1 MGPLL
6 GKSVWAAMDCAL
18 RNFASFQQSVELD
31 MEWRL
36 KSSLPSGQSGP
47 AVLNFPASRLFL
59 AVVRVYCCFL
69 SQFVSAGNV
78 LILVLN

>member
-6 GKSVWAAMDCAL
+6 GKSVWAL
-18 RNFASFQQSVELD
+18 QNFASFQQNVELD

-36 KSSLPSGQSGP
+36 KSPLPSGLSGSL
-47 AVLNFPASRLFL
+47 VLSFQLSHAFL

-69 SQFVSAGNV
+69 SQFV
-78 LILVLN
+78 